1 MLSALITGTL
11 ATDPKAGTSK
21 SGTEW
26 ANAVV
31 RVPCGKDRETG
42 DQESAFV
49 QVAAFGDE
57 AGKLAR
63 LTKGD
68 SVSASGALKP
78 SEYQAKDGSTR
89 HGLSLTATGILTA
102 YQIQKK
108 RGDQKPHGKEADRE
122 QIQAYDKFAR
132 GVNQPR
138 PAADFD
144 DELTF

>member
-1 MLSALITGTL
+1 MLSALITGSI
-11 ATDPKAGTSK
+11 ASDPKTGTSK
-21 SGTEW
+21 TGTTW
-26 ANAVV
+26 ANCVV
-31 RVPCGKDRETG
+31 RVPCGQNRETG

-57 AGKLAR
+57 AAKLAR

-68 SVSASGALKP
+68 SVSATGAMKP
-78 SEYQAKDGSTR
+78 TVYLRDGQER

-102 YQIQKK
+102 FGIAKK

-132 GVNQPR
+132 GVNQSR